1 MTHHRVVK
9 LLGGDHS
16 NLVRSVS
23 PSTLEFYYPLAE
35 TSGTQATDYSG
46 KGRNG
51 TYSGA
56 ALASVATPFG
66 NPAPLFD
73 AINDYVDIYSAALAT
88 ALATW
93 SEGTIAALCR
103 VRAAS
108 VWTDATTRNI
118 LQISDSGQSNRV
130 VLSRHSVNAQLRD
143 LRSHAGTTVANV
155 ASTTSPTD
163 WFYIAQSWS
172 VANNRLR
179 NWISY
184 RGVAPAQ
191 LGTTQTGLSAWSA
204 VTLASTRCLIGNSF
218 TTTPAN
224 LWDGYIA
231 DVSGWS
237 AELDL
242 NQLGPV
248 MAF

>member
-1 MTHHRVVK
+1 MTVT
-9 LLGGDHS
+9 LWGGDHS
-16 NLVRSVS
+16 DLVRAVS
-23 PSTLEFYYPLAE
+23 PSSLEFYFPLAE
-35 TSGTQATDYSG
+35 TSGTQATDISG

-51 TYSGA
+51 TYNGP
-56 ALASVATPFG
+56 ALASVTTPFG
-66 NPAPLFD
+66 KPAPLFD

-93 SEGTIAALCR
+93 SEGTIAALCM

-118 LQISDSGQSNRV
+118 VQISDSGVNNRASLTKNSSSN
-130 VLSRHSVNAQLRD
+130 QLRN

-163 WFYIAQSWS
+163 WFYIVQTWS
-172 VANNRLR
+172 VANNRL
-179 NWISY
+179 NNYIAY

-191 LGTTQTGLSAWSA
+191 FGTQQTGLAAWSA
-204 VTLASTRCLIGNSF
+204 VTLAATRCLIGNSF
-218 TTTPAN
+218 RTTPAN
-224 LWDGYIA
+224 IWDGYIA
-231 DVSGWS
+231 EVSGWS
-237 AELDL
+237 SELTL
-242 NQLGPV
+242 AQATPF